1 MKLTKSQL
9 KQIIKEELSR
19 VLSEGD
25 GGNYEYYLDSP
36 YEGIYADAE
45 ETLEGAEKEIKHA
58 LSTFYRRAELVAIWG
73 PRGELVKL
81 GDSYD
86 EDEARRIREE
96 Y

>member
-1 MKLTKSQL
+1 MKITKSQL
-9 KQIIKEELSR
+9 KQIIKEELSK
-19 VLSEGD
+19 VLNEDD
-25 GGNYEYYLDSP
+25 GSYEYYLDSP

-45 ETLEGAEKEIKHA
+45 ETLKGAEKEIKHA